1 MSWRCSSALASADPL
16 KDVQLSC
23 STRRATGCR
32 CKPPT
37 PRSSPL
43 RSGAG
48 ARLLL
53 AEQGKH
59 LAVLRL
65 DGAALDLSTFDLG
78 TQPWQAQQLYLF
90 SGRDLY
96 RPGERLDSEILL
108 KGRMASC
115 CRAWRWSWR

>member
-1 MSWRCSSALASADPL
+1 M
-16 KDVQLSC
+16 
-23 STRRATGCR
+23 
-32 CKPPT
+32 
-37 PRSSPL
+37 
-43 RSGAG
+43 
-48 ARLLL
+48 
-53 AEQGKH
+53 
-59 LAVLRL
+59 LRL

-115 CRAWRWSWR
+115 CRAWR